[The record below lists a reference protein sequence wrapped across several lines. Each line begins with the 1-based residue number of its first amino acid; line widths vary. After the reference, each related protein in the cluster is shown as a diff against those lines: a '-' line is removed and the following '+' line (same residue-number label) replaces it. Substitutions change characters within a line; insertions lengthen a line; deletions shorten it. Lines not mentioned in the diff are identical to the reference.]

1 MCLQPVNQP
10 TVTRYVH
17 LLCLQPVNQPT
28 VTRCVHLF
36 CLGCILKTVEFS
48 KLQQQQ
54 YHDRSDTTP
63 CPCCRR
69 PFKVCDLLRV
79 LPEQKIKEIQS
90 MDTQSKKKYT
100 AVAIDSPPLWS
111 PVATLD
117 QLKQLSPRNEA
128 SHHFGYSS
136 KFPSLTPALLNH
148 FRQACGMPPGC
159 RQHEKLPPGA
169 LRASPKMA
177 VLLQILFQGQA
188 DARARGE
195 EFAGKVVVFSQHR
208 AAVLHC
214 ATVLKENGVHCVS
227 IVPGDTQTNQSRAI
241 ETFHQDPSCQVFV
254 LHAGR

>member
-1 MCLQPVNQP
+1 M
-10 TVTRYVH
+10 
-17 LLCLQPVNQPT
+17 NQPT

-54 YHDRSDTTP
+54 NHDRGDTTP

-79 LPEQKIKEIQS
+79 LPEQKIKEIQI

-100 AVAIDSPPLWS
+100 PVAIDSPPLWS

-117 QLKQLSPRNEA
+117 QLKQLSTRQET
-128 SHHFGYSS
+128 SDYFGYSS
-136 KFPSLTPALLNH
+136 KFPSLSPTLLTH
-148 FRQACGMPPGC
+148 FREACGMPPGC
-159 RQHEKLPPGA
+159 QQNKKLPPGP
-169 LRASPKMA
+169 LRASPKMT
-177 VLLQILFQGQA
+177 VLLQMLFQGQA

-195 EFAGKVVVFSQHR
+195 QFAGKVVVFSQHR

-214 ATVLKENGVHCVS
+214 AAVLKENGVRCVH
-227 IVPGDTQTNQSRAI
+227 IVPGQAQENQSQAI
-241 ETFHQDPSCQVFV
+241 KVFHEDPSCQAFV

>member
-1 MCLQPVNQP
+1 M
-10 TVTRYVH
+10 H
-17 LLCLQPVNQPT
+17 LSVRLQPVNQPT

-79 LPEQKIKEIQS
+79 LPEQKVKEIQR
-90 MDTQSKKKYT
+90 MDTHSKKKKYT
-100 AVAIDSPPLWS
+100 PVALDSPPLWS

-117 QLKQLSPRNEA
+117 QLQQLSA
-128 SHHFGYSS
+128 IDGVSHHFNYNS
-136 KFPSLTPALLNH
+136 KFPSLSPTLLAH
-148 FRQACGMPPGC
+148 FRQACCMRPGC
-159 RQHEKLPPGA
+159 RQREKLPPGP
-169 LRASPKMA
+169 LRASPKMT
-177 VLLQILFQGQA
+177 VLLQMLFQGQA

-195 EFAGKVVVFSQHR
+195 EFARKVVVFSQHR

-214 ATVLKENGVHCVS
+214 AAVLKENGVRCVY
-227 IVPGDTQTNQSRAI
+227 IVPGDTQENQSCAI
-241 ETFHQDPSCQVFV
+241 DIFHDDPSCQVFV